1 MHAHGGSRTCIARAE
16 RERESER
23 ARARA
28 NERRWMEDVCVCVRA
43 HARARA
49 RLCVCP
55 CVRACVLVN
64 TPREARAS
72 GPTSIDTERP
82 VDRARRVASAT
93 FFAGILI
100 PAGIGTAS
108 MRPGPR
114 WEGQGAERGLRG
126 RCVHWCVFWCA
137 GGARMRAREGGHVIA
152 HVGKH
157 GRERHAGALGRGAAR
172 RKCSVRRAAI
182 GRGCRRR
189 KGFSGAPAPSGTGL
203 PLGTATILP
212 WLPAETPLAHTAHTS
227 SIAIMLRT
235 ERIMMTSAD
244 QFVD

>member
-1 MHAHGGSRTCIARAE
+1 
-16 RERESER
+16 
-23 ARARA
+23 
-28 NERRWMEDVCVCVRA
+28 V
-43 HARARA
+43 RARA
-49 RLCVCP
+49 RLCVCL
-55 CVRACVLVN
+55 CVRACVLKN

-93 FFAGILI
+93 LFAGILI
-100 PAGIGTAS
+100 PAGIGTAN

-114 WEGQGAERGLRG
+114 LAGQGAERGG
-126 RCVHWCVFWCA
+126 RRVHWCVCWCA

-172 RKCSVRRAAI
+172 RKCCARRAAI

-189 KGFSGAPAPSGTGL
+189 KGFSSAPAPSGTGL

-212 WLPAETPLAHTAHTS
+212 WLPAETPLAHTEHTS
-227 SIAIMLRT
+227 SIAIIFRT
-235 ERIMMTSAD
+235 LRIMMTSAPGSWTSK
-244 QFVD
+244 FAEV